1 MLCLESAHELN
12 ESIYTYRI
20 SHASFCSI
28 IFLLLVYCIKAI
40 IIAEVDKAV
49 FLLAFVLCVYD
60 IVYQIFNTM
69 SICSLTVVKV

>member
-20 SHASFCSI
+20 CHAFVQSYFFYLYI
-28 IFLLLVYCIKAI
+28 ILRCLEIS
-40 IIAEVDKAV
+40 EVDKAV
-49 FLLAFVLCVYD
+49 ILFSFVLCVYD
-60 IVYQIFNTM
+60 IVYQIFHTM